1 MNTQRKQTG
10 LTLIELLIS
19 MLLGIVV
26 VGGVTTA
33 YVSISTSASNTLTQN
48 KLSQQLSSIMTLMT
62 RDIRRAGFRGN
73 QTPADLLD
81 PTTNV
86 FNLVNDTALEV
97 HTSGNVQVAGNAD
110 GGANSCIVYAY
121 DLDEDGVLENLEIT
135 GFRAA
140 AGAVQMRTSGDTAA
154 NATHDACNDAD
165 DTWVN
170 LSDPTG
176 VTITNLQ
183 FNLTPS
189 ECLNT
194 REPDGIDND
203 GANGIDDAA
212 EADCYVQAAVAGS
225 GDITVET
232 RQVTIT
238 LAGQAVANANTT
250 ATITQDVRA
259 RNDLVRI
266 N

>member
-1 MNTQRKQTG
+1 M
-10 LTLIELLIS
+10 I
-19 MLLGIVV
+19 LGIVV

-33 YVSISTSASNTLTQN
+33 YVAISSSATNTLIQN
-48 KLSQQLSSIMTLMT
+48 KLTQQLSSIMTLMV

-73 QTPADLLD
+73 QTAAELFD
-81 PTTNV
+81 PSSNT
-86 FNLVNDTALEV
+86 FNLVDNTALEV
-97 HTSGNVQVAGNAD
+97 HTAANLQVVGNSAT
-110 GGANSCIVYAY
+110 GGTCILFAY
-121 DLDEDGVLENLEIT
+121 DLDEDGVVDNPEIT
-135 GFRAA
+135 GYRLSG
-140 AGAVQMRTSGDTAA
+140 GAIQMRTSGDTAA
-154 NATHDACNDAD
+154 NARHDACNDSD

-170 LSDPTG
+170 LSDPSG
-176 VTITNLQ
+176 VTITNLN
-183 FNLTPS
+183 FSLVAS

-194 REPDGIDND
+194 REPDGLDND

-212 EADCYVQAAVAGS
+212 EADCYAQAAVAGS

-238 LAGQAVANANTT
+238 LVGQAVANANTT
-250 ATITQDVRA
+250 ANITQDVRA

>member
-1 MNTQRKQTG
+1 MNIRRQKG
-10 LTLIELLIS
+10 ITLIELLVS

-33 YVSISTSASNTLTQN
+33 YVAISSSASNTLTQN
-48 KLSQQLSSIMTLMT
+48 KLTQQLASIMTLMT
-62 RDIRRAGFRGN
+62 RDVRRAGFRGN

-86 FNLVNDTALEV
+86 FNLANDTALEV
-97 HTSGNVQVAGNAD
+97 HSAGNVQLAVN
-110 GGANSCIVYAY
+110 GGAGPCVLYAY
-121 DLDEDGVLENLEIT
+121 DLDEDGVLDNVEIS
-135 GFRAA
+135 GFRLN
-140 AGAVQMRTSGDTAA
+140 AGAVQMRTSGDTVN
-154 NATHDACNDAD
+154 NAVHDVCNDAD

-176 VTITNLQ
+176 VTVTGLG
-183 FNLTPS
+183 FNLVAS

-194 REPDGIDND
+194 REPDGLDND
-203 GANGIDDAA
+203 AANGIDDAA

-238 LAGQAVANANTT
+238 LIGQAVANANTT
-250 ATITQDVRA
+250 ANITQDVRA